1 MQIFRKQDKNHQ
13 DLKKEKNQLV
23 KRRCKHKE
31 ESIKQHKNNVEIEQ
45 LILHIIKQSVG
56 KFFMRNKYMKDVNT
70 MKIQKLKQNI
80 KKQGTKKI
88 PKCKE
93 DIDKGGTNK
102 YKIHNHGQS
111 ILDKL
116 QFSCEIA

>member
-1 MQIFRKQDKNHQ
+1 
-13 DLKKEKNQLV
+13 
-23 KRRCKHKE
+23 
-31 ESIKQHKNNVEIEQ
+31 
-45 LILHIIKQSVG
+45 
-56 KFFMRNKYMKDVNT
+56 MKDVNT

-102 YKIHNHGQS
+102 YKIHNHGQN

-116 QFSCEIA
+116 